1 MIGTAQ
7 KTQIAGKSPASAF
20 SAHEQPRTRSGA
32 GNHHR
37 ANGSG
42 VLQTKLTIGK
52 ANDPFE
58 QEADRVASE
67 VMRMPLHQRTANVD
81 QGAVGN
87 QSVQRQCACHGT
99 CGKCKNKQLSLKRLP
114 TSATRATEV
123 PGSVD
128 HVLRSSGAP
137 LDATT
142 RGFMQPRFGYDFSQV
157 RVHADAAAAQSA
169 RDLGALAFTV
179 GNHIAFAA
187 GQYSPGGGE
196 SNRLLAHELAHVI
209 QQGAARSLTEG
220 GGPNVGHVGTS
231 SGSQVSGVIQRA
243 GDPAAIPAGFACPTD
258 LTAGTPAGP
267 DLTFPERGTT
277 VGGPT
282 HDPQLTVF
290 VAAWIAAG
298 GTDDIVVHGYAST
311 TGASSPGGEALNW
324 TLSCERAEHVR
335 AALIARG
342 IPPVHITVV
351 AHGTS
356 TDFGA
361 APADNQHAVISSS
374 PGGLFSPPI
383 VIGRLT
389 PLDDFAGRS
398 HVRFGVDEFIVL
410 DFFSIP
416 AATAADLNGLE
427 WHLVAGG
434 GVLANVTQAGTADYT
449 APPNA
454 AVVTLELR
462 VATGAT
468 AGRVV
473 DTRVITIVE
482 PNDLDFVP
490 VAGTSPNFGGWG
502 APLIAAGT
510 WGAGFQANVFALPR
524 DVSFWGVVF
533 SEGNCPAVVTP
544 AGSFLSVFG
553 PHVGGTFGAAGRGNS
568 ATGSPLNAISPDGI
582 WFFAPSTGT
591 FMGFPTCGASN
602 LNWAIPWFFTVG
614 AGAPTPFP
622 GGFVANQHVDST
634 FFCNATVGKHNSG
647 NFCRRIDGSVC

>member
-1 MIGTAQ
+1 MISTAH
-7 KTQIAGKSPASAF
+7 KTQTATKSPGSALR
-20 SAHEQPRTRSGA
+20 AHEQPRTRPGA

-52 ANDPFE
+52 ANDLFE

-67 VMRMPLHQRTANVD
+67 VMRMPGQQKPANLD
-81 QGAVGN
+81 EAAAGN
-87 QSVQRQCACHGT
+87 QSIQRQCACHGT
-99 CGKCKNKQLSLKRLP
+99 CDKCKKNQLSLKRVSP
-114 TSATRATEV
+114 SASASAEV
-123 PGSVD
+123 PSSVESVVNSPGS
-128 HVLRSSGAP
+128 P
-137 LDATT
+137 LAATT
-142 RGFMQPRFGYDFSQV
+142 RAFMEPRFGRDFSQV
-157 RVHADAAAAQSA
+157 RVHADAGAAKSA
-169 RDLGALAFTV
+169 RELGALAFTV
-179 GNHIAFAA
+179 RNHIAFAA
-187 GQYSPGGGE
+187 GRYSPGSGE
-196 SNRLLAHELAHVI
+196 SNRLLAHELAHVV
-209 QQGAARSLTEG
+209 QQGAARSLIEKG
-220 GGPNVGHVGTS
+220 GSDVGY
-231 SGSQVSGVIQRA
+231 SGESQVSGVIQRA
-243 GDPAAIPAGFACPTD
+243 GDPAAIPVPFACPTD

-267 DLTFPERGTT
+267 DLKFPERGTT
-277 VGGPT
+277 VDAS
-282 HDPQLTVF
+282 HNAQLTTF
-290 VAAWIAAG
+290 VAAWIAGG

-335 AALIARG
+335 DALIARG

-416 AATAADLNGLE
+416 AATAADMNGLE

-473 DTRVITIVE
+473 DTTVITIVE

-490 VAGTSPNFGGWG
+490 VAGSSPNFGGWTNPPL
-502 APLIAAGT
+502 APGT

-524 DVSFWGVVF
+524 DVSFWGVNF

-544 AGSFLSVFG
+544 AGSFLDVLGIG
-553 PHVGGTFGAAGRGNS
+553 PHVGGPFGAGNRGNS
-568 ATGSPLNAISPDGI
+568 VTGTPLDAISPDGI
-582 WFFAPSTGT
+582 AFWGPPSGA

-614 AGAPTPFP
+614 AGAPTPFA

-634 FFCNATVGKHNSG
+634 FFCDATIGKHNSP
-647 NFCRRIDGSVC
+647 NFCRRINGTVC